1 MNTDKYVVVD
11 IETTGHSPAKGDRI
25 IQLAIVTI
33 ENGLIIDTYTE
44 FINPERKIPM
54 FIQDLTGISDEDV
67 AHAQPFEAY
76 AEIVSEKLQNAIFV
90 AHNTNF
96 DLPFLQKELQRSGQ
110 PKWHGL
116 TMDTVELARLLYPTA
131 ISYKLQDIT
140 ADLGIPLG
148 SAHRADDDAYATAEL
163 FLLSKKALQKLPYET
178 LALLHKRSF
187 LLKSDLSRLLYEVT
201 AKKRGSHDSELDQFK
216 GVPLK
221 TRKFTEIANRL
232 EFTPQTDWNDRLGK
246 VFPNFERRESQ
257 FEMMT
262 AIQDALSN
270 REEMVIEASTG
281 MGKTIGYLLPA
292 ANHALATGKQVL
304 VSTYTTHLQDQ
315 LTWRESEVVEKFIGE
330 KVKISLIK
338 GLSHYL
344 DLTRFSEILHGED
357 ESYDETFTIM
367 QILIW
372 LTRTSTGDL
381 NELNVSS
388 GGQLLLDKIRRT
400 HTRRPGRE
408 EKAYDFYEYALVQ
421 AKSAD
426 IIVTNHAFLLNQ
438 PHSSNPLLE
447 NVDAII
453 WDEAHQAV
461 QAAVSQ
467 YEKTFVYTQW
477 KYIFGQIGTSEDRQ
491 LYSKLKKAAETSSFA
506 SLTELTKLDALFI
519 GFTEYFDRICSMLS
533 MEFVEKFKTRRHK
546 KNALLLSELPY
557 QSNDFSELLRLLN
570 EWIDLSQTIL
580 QRAEN
585 ISEKSLEDQLIIAD
599 WRYWTQEL
607 MLKAV
612 EFSEIFVFPVTD
624 EVSWIE
630 GDLRSLPNSLSL
642 YKRPF
647 DVTSIIERVT
657 APIRGKKAIIWLS
670 GTMTVPSNDRFIVSQ
685 LGVPNSVAIT
695 KYEPPKDFY
704 QGARVFI
711 IEDMPDIQQVSQNDY
726 IEAVA
731 DAVIRTVLVTEGRCF
746 VLFTSHDMLRKTFD
760 LIQDTQLL
768 DDYMLFAQGISSGS
782 RMRLLK
788 SFQRFQRSVLFG
800 TNSFW
805 EGVDVPGDALR
816 AVIVVRLPF
825 TSPDEP
831 VFKAK
836 SELISKEGINPFLH
850 YALPEAVLRLR
861 QGFGRLIRSKDDHG
875 LFIVLDRRIETKSY
889 GQEFLDALP
898 DVGVSKVSLEKMVT
912 DIEHWYN
919 KQG

>member
-919 KQG
+919 KQ

>member
-11 IETTGHSPAKGDRI
+11 IETTGHSPVKGDRI
-25 IQLAIVTI
+25 IQLAIVSI
-33 ENGLIIDTYTE
+33 ENGKIMDTYTK
-44 FINPERKIPM
+44 FINPGRKIPM
-54 FIQDLTGISDEDV
+54 FIQDLTGISDADV
-67 AHAQPFEAY
+67 AEAKPFEAY
-76 AEIVSEKLQNAIFV
+76 AETVFEKMQDAIFV

-96 DLPFLQKELQRSGQ
+96 DLPFLQKELQRSGL
-110 PKWHGL
+110 PKWQGL
-116 TMDTVELARLLYPTA
+116 TMDTVELSRLLYPTA

-140 ADLGIPLG
+140 ADLGIALG
-148 SAHRADDDAYATAEL
+148 NAHRADDDAYATAEL
-163 FLLSKKALQKLPYET
+163 FLRSKKDLASLPYET
-178 LALLHKRSF
+178 LTLLHKRSF
-187 LLKSDLSRLLYEVT
+187 QLKSDLSRLLYEET
-201 AKKRGSHDSELDQFK
+201 AKKRGSHHNEMDQFN

-221 TRKFTEIANRL
+221 PRMKPANWKR
-232 EFTPQTDWNDRLGK
+232 EEYQPKTDWHERLAE
-246 VFPNFERRESQ
+246 VFPKFEPRESQ
-257 FEMMT
+257 FQMMS
-262 AIQDALSN
+262 AIHDTFNNAD
-270 REEMVIEASTG
+270 EMVIEASTG
-281 MGKTIGYLLPA
+281 MGKTIAYLLPA
-292 ANHALATGKQVL
+292 ANHALMTGKQVL

-315 LTWRESEVVEKFIGE
+315 LLWNEAGIVEKFIGE
-330 KVKISLIK
+330 PVNIALIK
-338 GLSHYL
+338 GLGHYI
-344 DLTRFSEILHGED
+344 DLTRFTEILYGED

-372 LTRTSTGDL
+372 LTKTSTGDL

-388 GGQLLLDKIRRT
+388 GGQLLLDKIRRS
-400 HTRRPGRE
+400 HTRRPDRD
-408 EKAYDFYEYALVQ
+408 EKPFDFYEYALER
-421 AKSAD
+421 ARNAD
-426 IIVTNHAFLLNQ
+426 IIVTNHSYLLYQ
-438 PHSSNPLLE
+438 PHSSHSLLE

-461 QAAVSQ
+461 QSAVSQ

-477 KYIFGQIGTSEDRQ
+477 KYIFGQIGTSEEKQ
-491 LYSKLKKAAETSSFA
+491 LYSKMKMAAEKTGFA
-506 SLTELTKLDALFI
+506 SAAEMAKLDVLFI
-519 GFTEYFDRICSMLS
+519 GFTSVFDRISTLLS
-533 MEFVEKFKTRRHK
+533 VEFSEKFKARKHK
-546 KNALLLSELPY
+546 KNSLLLSEMYLEK
-557 QSNDFSELLRLLN
+557 NDFTDLLRLLN
-570 EWIDLSQTIL
+570 EWIDIAQTIL
-580 QRAEN
+580 QRAEM
-585 ISEKSLEDQLIIAD
+585 IIEKSIEEKLIIAE

-612 EFSEIFVFPVTD
+612 EFSEIFVFPNND

-647 DVTSIIERVT
+647 EVKSIIDKVT
-657 APIRGKKAIIWLS
+657 APIRGRKAIVWLS
-670 GTMTVPSNDRFIVSQ
+670 GTMTVPSNERFIVSQ
-685 LGVPNSVAIT
+685 LGVPASVPIT

-704 QGARVFI
+704 QGARVFVI
-711 IEDMPDIQQVSQNDY
+711 DDMPDIQQVSQIDY

-746 VLFTSHDMLRKTFD
+746 VLFTSKDMLRKTVE
-760 LIQDTQLL
+760 LIQDTGLL

-788 SFQRFQRSVLFG
+788 SFQRFQKSVLFG

-816 AVIVVRLPF
+816 AVVVVRLPF

-836 SELISKEGINPFLH
+836 SEMISKEGINPFLH

-861 QGFGRLIRSKDDHG
+861 QGFGRLIRSKEDQG
-875 LFIVLDRRIETKSY
+875 MFIVLDRRIETKSY

-919 KQG
+919 KQ

>member
-1 MNTDKYVVVD
+1 MNSDKYVVVD

-25 IQLAIVTI
+25 IQMAIVTI
-33 ENGLIIDTYTE
+33 ENDIITDTYMK

-67 AHAQPFEAY
+67 ANAQPFEFHA
-76 AEIVSEKLQNAIFV
+76 AEVYEKLQDAIFV

-116 TMDTVELARLLYPTA
+116 TMDTVELSRLLYPTS

-140 ADLGIPLG
+140 ADLNIALG
-148 SAHRADDDAYATAEL
+148 NAHRADDDAYATAEL
-163 FLLSKKALQKLPYET
+163 FMRAKEDLQQLPYET

-187 LLKSDLSRLLYEVT
+187 QLKSDLSRLLYEAT
-201 AKKRGSHDSELDQFK
+201 ALKRDSHHSEMDQFK
-216 GVPLK
+216 GVPLRLRQLPAD
-221 TRKFTEIANRL
+221 RKRDNYI
-232 EFTPQTDWNDRLGK
+232 QKTDWHDRLSE
-246 VFPNFERRESQ
+246 VLPNFERRESQ
-257 FEMMT
+257 IEMMS
-262 AIQDALSN
+262 AIHETLENAD
-270 REEMVIEASTG
+270 EMIIEASTG
-281 MGKTIGYLLPA
+281 MGKTIAYLLPA
-292 ANHALATGKQVL
+292 ANHALATGRQVL

-315 LTWRESEVVEKFIGE
+315 LLSNEAGIVEKFIGE
-330 KVKISLIK
+330 KVSIALIK
-338 GLSHYL
+338 GLGHYI
-344 DLTRFSEILHGED
+344 DLTRFAEILRGED

-372 LTRTSTGDL
+372 LTKTSTGDL

-400 HTRRPGRE
+400 HTRRPDRE
-408 EKAYDFYEYALVQ
+408 EKVYDFFEFALEQ
-421 AKSAD
+421 ARKAD

-438 PHSSNPLLE
+438 PNSANSLLE
-447 NVDAII
+447 RVDAII

-461 QAAVSQ
+461 QAAVLQ

-477 KYIFGQIGTSEDRQ
+477 KYIFGQIGTSEERQ
-491 LYSKLKKAAETSSFA
+491 LYSKLKEAADSTGFASAAEMVR
-506 SLTELTKLDALFI
+506 LDSLFI
-519 GFTEYFDRICSMLS
+519 GFTVAFDRIAALLS
-533 MEFVEKFKTRRHK
+533 MEFAEKFKARKHK
-546 KNALLLSELPY
+546 KNSLLLSELSY
-557 QSNDFSELLRLLN
+557 HHEDFAELLRLLN

-580 QRAEN
+580 QKAGK
-585 ISEKSLEDQLIIAD
+585 ISERSSEEQLVIAD

-612 EFSEIFVFPVTD
+612 EFSEIFVFPVND

-647 DVTSIIERVT
+647 EVKSIIERVT
-657 APIRGKKAIIWLS
+657 GPVRGQKGIIWLS
-670 GTMTVPSNDRFIVSQ
+670 GTMTVPSNDRFIVRQ
-685 LGVPNSVAIT
+685 LGVPDSVAVT

-704 QGARVFI
+704 QGARVFVI
-711 IEDMPDIQQVSQNDY
+711 DDMPDIQQVSQNDY

-746 VLFTSHDMLRKTFD
+746 VLFTSQDMLRKTVD
-760 LIQDTQLL
+760 LIQDTGLL

-788 SFQRFQRSVLFG
+788 SFQRFQKSVLFG

-816 AVIVVRLPF
+816 AVVVVRLPF

-836 SELISKEGINPFLH
+836 SELISKEGINPFIH

-861 QGFGRLIRSKDDHG
+861 QGFGRLIRSKNDQG

-898 DVGVSKVSLEKMVT
+898 KVGVSKVSLEKMVT

-919 KQG
+919 KQ

>member
-33 ENGLIIDTYTE
+33 EQDVIVDTYTK
-44 FINPERKIPM
+44 FINPGRKIPM
-54 FIQDLTGISDEDV
+54 FIQDLTGISDADV
-67 AHAQPFEAY
+67 AHAEPFETY
-76 AEIVSEKLQNAIFV
+76 AEVVFEKLKNTVFV

-96 DLPFLQKELQRSGQ
+96 DLPFLQKEMQRSGL
-110 PKWHGL
+110 PKWQGL
-116 TMDTVELARLLYPTA
+116 TMDTVELSRLLYPTA
-131 ISYKLQDIT
+131 ISYKLQEIT
-140 ADLGIPLG
+140 ADLGISLG
-148 SAHRADDDAYATAEL
+148 NAHRADDDAYATAEL
-163 FLLSKKALQKLPYET
+163 FLQSKRELQLLPYET

-187 LLKSDLSRLLYEVT
+187 QLKSDLSRLLYEET
-201 AKKRGSHDSELDQFK
+201 AKKRSSHQNEIDQYN

-221 TRKFTEIANRL
+221 PRKYIDNWKRGL
-232 EFTPQTDWNDRLGK
+232 YKPKTDWKERLGE
-246 VFPNFERRESQ
+246 VFPNFERRDSQ
-257 FEMMT
+257 FQMMSEIHDT
-262 AIQDALSN
+262 LRNAD
-270 REEMVIEASTG
+270 EMVIEASTG
-281 MGKTIGYLLPA
+281 MGKTIAYLLPA
-292 ANHALATGKQVL
+292 ANHALTTGKQVL

-315 LTWRESEVVEKFIGE
+315 LVWNESGIVEKFIGE
-330 KVKISLIK
+330 PVKIALIK
-338 GLSHYL
+338 GLNHYI
-344 DLTRFSEILHGED
+344 DLTRFAEILNGED

-372 LTRTSTGDL
+372 LTKTSTGDL

-388 GGQLLLDKIRRT
+388 GGQLLLDKIRRS

-408 EKAYDFYEYALVQ
+408 EKSYDFYEYALER
-421 AKSAD
+421 ARLAD

-438 PHSSNPLLE
+438 PHSAHSLLE

-453 WDEAHQAV
+453 WDEAHQAI
-461 QAAVSQ
+461 QSAVTQ

-477 KYIFGQIGTSEDRQ
+477 KYVFGQIGTSDERQ
-491 LYSKLKKAAETSSFA
+491 LFSKMRIAADQAGFA
-506 SLTELTKLDALFI
+506 SLTEMSKLDSLFI
-519 GFTEYFDRICSMLS
+519 GFTMAFDRISAMLS
-533 MEFVEKFKTRRHK
+533 FEFQEKFKTRRHK
-546 KNALLLSELPY
+546 KNSLLLSEIPL
-557 QSNDFSELLRLLN
+557 QKENFKELLRLLN
-570 EWIDLSQTIL
+570 EWIDLSQIIL
-580 QRAEN
+580 LKAEKVV
-585 ISEKSLEDQLIIAD
+585 EKSIENQLLVAD

-612 EFSEIFVFPVTD
+612 EFSEIFVFPVND

-647 DVTSIIERVT
+647 EVKAIIDRVTS
-657 APIRGKKAIIWLS
+657 PIRGKKAIIWLS
-670 GTMTVPSNDRFIVSQ
+670 GTMTVPSNERFIVSQ
-685 LGVPNSVAIT
+685 LGVPNTVAIT

-704 QGARVFI
+704 QGAKVFV
-711 IEDMPDIQQVSQNDY
+711 IEDMPDIQQVAQNDY

-746 VLFTSHDMLRKTFD
+746 VLFTSHDMLRKTVD

-788 SFQRFQRSVLFG
+788 SFQRFQKSVLFG

-816 AVIVVRLPF
+816 AVVVVRLPF

-861 QGFGRLIRSKDDHG
+861 QGFGRLIRSKDDQG

-898 DVGVSKVSLEKMVT
+898 DVEVSKVSLEKMVR

-919 KQG
+919 K

>member
-33 ENGLIIDTYTE
+33 ENGMITDTYTK

-67 AHAQPFEAY
+67 AGAKPFEAY
-76 AEIVSEKLQNAIFV
+76 ADIIFEKMQNAIFV

-96 DLPFLQKELQRSGQ
+96 DLPFLQKELQRSGL

-116 TMDTVELARLLYPTA
+116 TMDTVELSRLLYPTA

-140 ADLGIPLG
+140 ADLGISLG
-148 SAHRADDDAYATAEL
+148 NAHRADDDAYATAEL
-163 FLLSKKALQKLPYET
+163 FLRSKKDLELLPYET

-187 LLKSDLSRLLYEVT
+187 QLKSDLSRLLYEET
-201 AKKRGSHDSELDQFK
+201 AKKRESHLNEMDHFN
-216 GVPLK
+216 GIPLK
-221 TRKFTEIANRL
+221 PRKLPANWVRGQF
-232 EFTPQTDWNDRLGK
+232 EAKTDWNERLNE
-246 VFPNFERRESQ
+246 VFPRFERRETQ
-257 FEMMT
+257 FQMMS
-262 AIQDALSN
+262 AIQETLSN
-270 REEMVIEASTG
+270 ADEMVIEASTG
-281 MGKTIGYLLPA
+281 MGKTIAYLLPA

-315 LTWRESEVVEKFIGE
+315 LLWNEAGIVEKFIGE
-330 KVKISLIK
+330 PVKIALIK
-338 GLSHYL
+338 GLSHYM
-344 DLTRFSEILHGED
+344 DLARFAEILYGDD

-372 LTRTSTGDL
+372 LTKTTTGDL

-388 GGQLLLDKIRRT
+388 GGQLLLDKIRRSY
-400 HTRRPGRE
+400 TRRPGRE
-408 EKAYDFYEYALVQ
+408 ERSYDFYEYALEQ
-421 AKSAD
+421 ARRAD
-426 IIVTNHAFLLNQ
+426 IIVTNHAYLLNQ
-438 PHSSNPLLE
+438 PHSSEPLLD
-447 NVDAII
+447 NVDAVIL
-453 WDEAHQAV
+453 DEAHQTV

-467 YEKTFVYTQW
+467 YEKTFVYTEW
-477 KYIFGQIGTSEDRQ
+477 KYIFGQIGTSEEKQ
-491 LYSKLKKAAETSSFA
+491 LFSKLKIAADKSGFA
-506 SLTELTKLDALFI
+506 TQSEMAKLDALFI
-519 GFTEYFDRICSMLS
+519 GFTFAFDRISTMLS
-533 MEFVEKFKTRRHK
+533 LEFTEKFKARKYK
-546 KNALLLSELPY
+546 KNSVLLSEIPY
-557 QSNDFSELLRLLN
+557 NSKDFSELLRLLN

-580 QRAEN
+580 QKAEKVA
-585 ISEKSLEDQLIIAD
+585 EKSIEEKLIIAE

-612 EFSEIFVFPVTD
+612 EFSEIFVFPIND

-647 DVTSIIERVT
+647 EVKSIIERVT
-657 APIRGKKAIIWLS
+657 APLRGQKAIIWLS
-670 GTMTVPSNDRFIVSQ
+670 GTMTVPSNERFIVGQ
-685 LGVPNSVAIT
+685 LGVPDSVAIT

-704 QGARVFI
+704 QGARVFV

-746 VLFTSHDMLRKTFD
+746 VLFTSQDMLRKTVD

-788 SFQRFQRSVLFG
+788 SFQRFQKSVLFG

-816 AVIVVRLPF
+816 AVVVVRLPF

-836 SELISKEGINPFLH
+836 SEMISKEGINPFLH

-861 QGFGRLIRSKDDHG
+861 QGFGRLIRSKEDQG

-919 KQG
+919 KQ

>member
-1 MNTDKYVVVD
+1 MNKDKYVVVD

-33 ENGLIIDTYTE
+33 ENGIIVDTYME
-44 FINPERKIPM
+44 FINPGRKIPM

-76 AEIVSEKLQNAIFV
+76 AEIVSEKLRDAIFV

-110 PKWHGL
+110 PKWQGL
-116 TMDTVELARLLYPTA
+116 AMDTVELSRLLYPTA
-131 ISYKLQDIT
+131 ISYKLQDIAT
-140 ADLGIPLG
+140 DLAIPLG
-148 SAHRADDDAYATAEL
+148 NAHRADDDAYATAEL
-163 FLLSKKALQKLPYET
+163 FLRSKEDLEQLPYET

-201 AKKRGSHDSELDQFK
+201 AKKRGSHASGLDQFK

-221 TRKFTEIANRL
+221 TRKPVEIEDRR
-232 EFTPQTDWNDRLGK
+232 EYTPKTDWNDRLGK
-246 VFPNFERRESQ
+246 VFPNFERRDSQ
-257 FEMMT
+257 FKMMT
-262 AIQDALSN
+262 AIQNALGN
-270 REEMVIEASTG
+270 RDEMVIEASTG

-292 ANHALATGKQVL
+292 ANHALTTGKQVL

-315 LTWRESEVVEKFIGE
+315 LTWNESEIVGKFIGE

-344 DLTRFSEILHGED
+344 DLTRFSEVLHGED

-372 LTRTSTGDL
+372 LTRTTTGDL

-388 GGQLLLDKIRRT
+388 GGQLLLDKIRRS
-400 HTRRPGRE
+400 HTRRPERQ
-408 EKAYDFYEYALVQ
+408 EKVYDFYEYALEQ
-421 AKSAD
+421 AKNAD

-477 KYIFGQIGTSEDRQ
+477 KYIFGQIGTSEERQ
-491 LYSKLKKAAETSSFA
+491 LYSKLKMAAETSGFA
-506 SLTELTKLDALFI
+506 SHTELAKLDALFI
-519 GFTEYFDRICSMLS
+519 RFIAYFDRICSMLS
-533 MEFVEKFKTRRHK
+533 IEFAAKFKNRRHK
-546 KNALLLSELPY
+546 KNGLLLSEVPY
-557 QSNDFSELLRLLN
+557 QMNDFSELLRLLN

-585 ISEKSLEDQLIIAD
+585 VAEKSIEERLVIAN

-607 MLKAV
+607 MVKAV
-612 EFSEIFVFPVTD
+612 EFSEIFVFPVSD

-647 DVTSIIERVT
+647 EVTSIIERVT
-657 APIRGKKAIIWLS
+657 KPIRGKKAIIWLS
-670 GTMTVPSNDRFIVSQ
+670 GTMTVPSNERFIVSQ

-746 VLFTSHDMLRKTFD
+746 VLFTSHDMLRKTVD

-816 AVIVVRLPF
+816 AVVVVRLPF

-919 KQG
+919 KQ

>member
-33 ENGLIIDTYTE
+33 ENGMITDTYTN

-54 FIQDLTGISDEDV
+54 FIQDLTGISDADV
-67 AHAQPFEAY
+67 VDSQPFEAY
-76 AEIVSEKLQNAIFV
+76 AEIIFEKMQNAIFV

-96 DLPFLQKELQRSGQ
+96 DLPFLQKELQRSGL

-116 TMDTVELARLLYPTA
+116 TMDTVELSRLLYPTA

-140 ADLGIPLG
+140 ADLGISLG
-148 SAHRADDDAYATAEL
+148 NAHRADDDAYATAEL
-163 FLLSKKALQKLPYET
+163 FLRSKKELELLPYET

-187 LLKSDLSRLLYEVT
+187 QLKSDLSRLLYAET
-201 AKKRGSHDSELDQFK
+201 AKKRASHLNEMDHFN
-216 GVPLK
+216 GIPLK
-221 TRKFTEIANRL
+221 PRKLPANWVRGQ
-232 EFTPQTDWNDRLGK
+232 FVAKTDWNERLNE
-246 VFPNFERRESQ
+246 VFPKFERRESQ
-257 FEMMT
+257 FQMMS
-262 AIQDALSN
+262 AIQETLDNAD
-270 REEMVIEASTG
+270 EMVIEASTG
-281 MGKTIGYLLPA
+281 MGKTIAYLLPA
-292 ANHALATGKQVL
+292 ANHALATGKQVM

-315 LTWRESEVVEKFIGE
+315 LVWNEAGIVEKFIGE
-330 KVKISLIK
+330 PVKISLIK
-338 GLSHYL
+338 GLSHYI
-344 DLTRFSEILHGED
+344 DLTRFAEILYGDD

-372 LTRTSTGDL
+372 LTKTTTGDL

-388 GGQLLLDKIRRT
+388 GGQLLLDKIRRS

-408 EKAYDFYEYALVQ
+408 EKSYDFYEYALEQ
-421 AKSAD
+421 ARRAD
-426 IIVTNHAFLLNQ
+426 IIVTNHAYLLNQ
-438 PHSSNPLLE
+438 PHSSESLLD
-447 NVDAII
+447 NVGAVIL
-453 WDEAHQAV
+453 DEAHQTV

-477 KYIFGQIGTSEDRQ
+477 KYIFGQIGTSEEKQ
-491 LYSKLKKAAETSSFA
+491 LYSKLKTAADKSGFA
-506 SLTELTKLDALFI
+506 TPTEMAKLDALFI
-519 GFTEYFDRICSMLS
+519 GFTIAFDRISTMLS
-533 MEFVEKFKTRRHK
+533 LEFTEKFKARKHK
-546 KNALLLSELPY
+546 KNSMLLSEIPY
-557 QSNDFSELLRLLN
+557 NSNDFSELLRLLN

-580 QRAEN
+580 QKAEK
-585 ISEKSLEDQLIIAD
+585 IAEKSIEEKLIIAE

-612 EFSEIFVFPVTD
+612 EFSEIFVFPIND

-630 GDLRSLPNSLSL
+630 GDLRSLPNSISL

-647 DVTSIIERVT
+647 EVKSIIERVT
-657 APIRGKKAIIWLS
+657 APLRGQKAIIWLS
-670 GTMTVPSNDRFIVSQ
+670 GTMTVPSNERFIVGQ
-685 LGVPNSVAIT
+685 LGVPDSVPIT

-704 QGARVFI
+704 QGARVFV

-746 VLFTSHDMLRKTFD
+746 VLFTSQDMLRKTVD

-788 SFQRFQRSVLFG
+788 SFQRFQKSVLFG

-816 AVIVVRLPF
+816 AVVVVRLPF

-836 SELISKEGINPFLH
+836 SEMISKEGINPFLH

-861 QGFGRLIRSKDDHG
+861 QGFGRLIRSKEDQG

-919 KQG
+919 KQ

>member
-11 IETTGHSPAKGDRI
+11 IETTGHAPAKGDRI

-33 ENGLIIDTYTE
+33 ENGLIIDTYME

-54 FIQDLTGISDEDV
+54 FIQDLTGITDDDV
-67 AHAQPFEAY
+67 AHAKPFEAY
-76 AEIVSEKLQNAIFV
+76 AETISEKLRDAVFV

-96 DLPFLQKELQRSGQ
+96 DLPFLQKELARSGQ
-110 PKWHGL
+110 PKWQGL
-116 TMDTVELARLLYPTA
+116 TMDTVELSRLLYPTA

-148 SAHRADDDAYATAEL
+148 NAHRADDDAYATAEL
-163 FLLSKKALQKLPYET
+163 FLRSKKDLQKLPYET

-201 AKKRGSHDSELDQFK
+201 SKKRGSHEGGLDQYR

-221 TRKFTEIANRL
+221 TRKAVESGQRLAYSPKTDWRERL
-232 EFTPQTDWNDRLGK
+232 EG
-246 VFPNFERRESQ
+246 VFSDFERRDSQ
-257 FEMMT
+257 FEMMS
-262 AIQDALSN
+262 AIQNALGSGD
-270 REEMVIEASTG
+270 EMVIEASTG

-292 ANHALATGKQVL
+292 ANHALATGKQVM

-315 LTWRESEVVEKFIGE
+315 LLWNEAEIVEKFIGE
-330 KVKISLIK
+330 KVRISLIK
-338 GLSHYL
+338 GLKHYL
-344 DLTRFSEILHGED
+344 DLTRFSEVLNGED

-372 LTRTSTGDL
+372 LTRTTTGDL

-388 GGQLLLDKIRRT
+388 GGQLLLDKIRRS

-408 EKAYDFYEYALVQ
+408 EKRYDFYEYALEQ
-421 AKSAD
+421 AKTAD

-438 PHSSNPLLE
+438 PHSSNSLLD
-447 NVDAII
+447 NVDAVI

-461 QAAVSQ
+461 QAAISQ

-477 KYIFGQIGTSEDRQ
+477 KYVFGQIGTNEERQ
-491 LYSKLKKAAETSSFA
+491 LYSKLRDAAGTSGFA
-506 SLTELTKLDALFI
+506 SSTELVKLNALFI
-519 GFTEYFDRICSMLS
+519 GFTKYFDSICLMLS
-533 MEFVEKFKTRRHK
+533 SEFSEKFKSRRHK
-546 KNALLLSELPY
+546 KNAILLGEIAY
-557 QSNDFSELLRLLN
+557 HNNDFSKLLRLLN

-580 QRAEN
+580 QKAEN
-585 ISEKSLEDQLIIAD
+585 ITEKSLEERIVIAD
-599 WRYWTQEL
+599 WRFWTQEL
-607 MLKAV
+607 MVKAV
-612 EFSEIFVFPVTD
+612 EFSEIFVFPIKD

-630 GDLRSLPNSLSL
+630 GDLRSLPNSLSI

-647 DVTSIIERVT
+647 DVTSIIEQVT
-657 APIRGKKAIIWLS
+657 EPIRGKKAIIWLS
-670 GTMTVPSNDRFIVSQ
+670 GTMTVPSNERFIVSQ
-685 LGVPNSVAIT
+685 LGVPPAIGIT
-695 KYEPPKDFY
+695 KYEPPTDFY
-704 QGARVFI
+704 QGARVFV

-746 VLFTSHDMLRKTFD
+746 VLFTSQDMLRKTVD

-788 SFQRFQRSVLFG
+788 SFQRFQKSVLFG

-816 AVIVVRLPF
+816 AVVVVRLPF
-825 TSPDEP
+825 TSPEEP

-836 SELISKEGINPFLH
+836 SELIAKEGINPFLH

-861 QGFGRLIRSKDDHG
+861 QGFGRLIRSKNDQG

-898 DVGVSKVSLEKMVT
+898 DVDVSKVTLEKMVT

-919 KQG
+919 KQ

>member
-1 MNTDKYVVVD
+1 MNKDKYVVVD
-11 IETTGHSPAKGDRI
+11 IETTGHAPAKGDRI

-33 ENGLIIDTYTE
+33 ENGKIIDTYME
-44 FINPERKIPM
+44 FVNPGRKIPM
-54 FIQDLTGISDEDV
+54 FIQDLTGISDDDV
-67 AHAQPFEAY
+67 AHAEPFEFY
-76 AEIVSEKLQNAIFV
+76 AEVISEKLQDAIFV

-110 PKWHGL
+110 PQWQGL
-116 TMDTVELARLLYPTA
+116 TMDTVELSRLLYPTA

-148 SAHRADDDAYATAEL
+148 NAHRADDDAYATAEL
-163 FLLSKKALQKLPYET
+163 FLRSKADLQNLPYET

-187 LLKSDLSRLLYEVT
+187 LLKSDLSRLLYEAT
-201 AKKRGSHDSELDQFK
+201 AQKRGSHMSGLDQFR

-221 TRKFTEIANRL
+221 TRKPVDAGKRS
-232 EFTPQTDWNDRLGK
+232 EFTPKTDWHDRLEA
-246 VFPNFERRESQ
+246 VFPNFERRDSQ

-262 AIQDALSN
+262 AIQNALGN
-270 REEMVIEASTG
+270 ADEMVIEASTG

-315 LTWRESEVVEKFIGE
+315 LTWNETKFVEEFIGE
-330 KVKISLIK
+330 KVRISLIK

-344 DLTRFSEILHGED
+344 DLTRFSELLYGED

-372 LTRTSTGDL
+372 LTRTTTGDL

-388 GGQLLLDKIRRT
+388 GGQLLLDKIRRS
-400 HTRRPGRE
+400 HTRRPSRE
-408 EKAYDFYEYALVQ
+408 EKIYDFYEYALEQ
-421 AKSAD
+421 AKNAN

-438 PHSSNPLLE
+438 PQSSNSLLE

-477 KYIFGQIGTSEDRQ
+477 KYIFGQIGTNEERQ
-491 LYSKLKKAAETSSFA
+491 LYSKLRAAAEKSGFA
-506 SLTELTKLDALFI
+506 TLTELVKLNALFKSI
-519 GFTEYFDRICSMLS
+519 TKYFDRICLMLS
-533 MEFVEKFKTRRHK
+533 TEFTEKFKNRRHK
-546 KNALLLSELPY
+546 KNAILLSEI
-557 QSNDFSELLRLLN
+557 QFHNNDFSKLLRLLN
-570 EWIDLSQTIL
+570 EWIDLSQTVL

-585 ISEKSLEDQLIIAD
+585 IAEKSIEDRLVIAD
-599 WRYWTQEL
+599 WRYWTEEL
-607 MLKAV
+607 MVKAV
-612 EFSEIFVFPVTD
+612 EFSGIFVFPITD

-630 GDLRSLPNSLSL
+630 GDLRSLPNSLAL

-647 DVTSIIERVT
+647 DVTSIIEQVT

-670 GTMTVPSNDRFIVSQ
+670 GTMTVPSNERFIVSQ
-685 LGVPNSVAIT
+685 LGVPPSVAIT

-704 QGARVFI
+704 QGARVFV
-711 IEDMPDIQQVSQNDY
+711 IEDMPDIQQVSQTDY

-746 VLFTSHDMLRKTFD
+746 VLFTSQDMLRKTVD

-816 AVIVVRLPF
+816 AVVVVRLPF

-861 QGFGRLIRSKDDHG
+861 QGFGRLIRSKNDQG

-898 DVGVSKVSLEKMVT
+898 EVGVSKVSLEKMVT

-919 KQG
+919 KQ